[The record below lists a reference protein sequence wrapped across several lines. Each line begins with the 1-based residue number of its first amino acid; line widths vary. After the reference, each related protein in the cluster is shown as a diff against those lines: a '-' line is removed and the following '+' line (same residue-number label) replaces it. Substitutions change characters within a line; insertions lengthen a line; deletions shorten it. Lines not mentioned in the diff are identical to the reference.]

1 MSGMDMRGSFMPV
14 GPQIHTF
21 WASIMQIAAET
32 FRKGNSNLYI
42 LKTLSLLPRL
52 LLLKPVYL
60 VTSSFEPI
68 SPILFS
74 LTRLAEKASNILY
87 FVCSA
92 VYFIDVGV
100 LTSFFYLGFLCTL
113 TLLY

>member
-1 MSGMDMRGSFMPV
+1 MPGMDVRGSSIPV
-14 GPQIHTF
+14 GPQIHAF
-21 WASIMQIAAET
+21 WASKIQIAAEA
-32 FRKGNSNLYI
+32 FRKGTSNLHI
-42 LKTLSLLPRL
+42 LKPLSLLPRL

-74 LTRLAEKASNILY
+74 LTGLAEKASNILY

-92 VYFIDVGV
+92 VYLIDVGV
-100 LTSFFYLGFLCTL
+100 LTSVFYLGF
-113 TLLY
+113 YVY